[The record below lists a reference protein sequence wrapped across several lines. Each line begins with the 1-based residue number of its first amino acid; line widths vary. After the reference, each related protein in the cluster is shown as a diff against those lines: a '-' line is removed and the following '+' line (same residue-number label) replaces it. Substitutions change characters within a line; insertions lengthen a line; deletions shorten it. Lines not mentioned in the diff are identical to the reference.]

1 MGGCIILAW
10 LVLDAEKIGGMSG
23 LMEKLPQG
31 SFQFFPK
38 ISFSEGTAQGSVV
51 QMSLGLMTFLSF
63 VGLQWWASWYPG
75 AEPGGGGYVA
85 QRMMSTRTENDAF
98 KATLLFQIAHYALRP
113 WPWIIVA
120 LASVVLYPELSL
132 ENKKLGYVMAMK
144 EFLPNGLK
152 GLMLAAFLA
161 AYMST
166 ISTQLN
172 WGASYLMNDLYLRFI
187 NPTANAKK
195 SVFAARVATVLI
207 MLFGLAITTQVK
219 TLSNAFAFMIESG
232 AGLGAVLI
240 LRWYW
245 WRINAVSEITA
256 TIAPFFGY
264 ALAIF
269 VFDLTSPYS
278 MFFTTGFT
286 TVAWLVAT
294 FLTKPEPQDVL
305 VKFYEKIEPL
315 GFWKPIALQSK
326 TGIIKNNIGKLFLGW
341 FFGVVTGYAVLF
353 LIGDLLFKNY
363 QTAGLD
369 FLALLIGIFV
379 LRWAIK

>member
-1 MGGCIILAW
+1 
-10 LVLDAEKIGGMSG
+10 
-23 LMEKLPQG
+23 
-31 SFQFFPK
+31 
-38 ISFSEGTAQGSVV
+38 
-51 QMSLGLMTFLSF
+51 
-63 VGLQWWASWYPG
+63 
-75 AEPGGGGYVA
+75 
-85 QRMMSTRTENDAF
+85 
-98 KATLLFQIAHYALRP
+98 
-113 WPWIIVA
+113 
-120 LASVVLYPELSL
+120 
-132 ENKKLGYVMAMK
+132 
-144 EFLPNGLK
+144 
-152 GLMLAAFLA
+152 
-161 AYMST
+161 
-166 ISTQLN
+166 
-172 WGASYLMNDLYLRFI
+172 
-187 NPTANAKK
+187 
-195 SVFAARVATVLI
+195 
-207 MLFGLAITTQVK
+207 
-219 TLSNAFAFMIESG
+219 
-232 AGLGAVLI
+232 LI